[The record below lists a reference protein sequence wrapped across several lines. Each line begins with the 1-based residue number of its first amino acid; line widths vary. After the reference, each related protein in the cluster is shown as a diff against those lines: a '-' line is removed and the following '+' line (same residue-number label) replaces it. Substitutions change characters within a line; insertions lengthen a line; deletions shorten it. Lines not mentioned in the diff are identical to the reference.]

1 MPAQRGK
8 PGDARE
14 GLKVGDKPLE
24 YNMAAPRRRYA
35 EVVGMLA
42 KATDSPMTHLVWAN
56 QSQHAVEQAQ
66 LFTSLKPP
74 KPITK
79 DFYAPFVVERF

>member
-42 KATDSPMTHLVWAN
+42 KAQPLCVGADAEPIGKVPRAPGHSPRQRIH
-56 QSQHAVEQAQ
+56 
-66 LFTSLKPP
+66 
-74 KPITK
+74 
-79 DFYAPFVVERF
+79 R